1 MDIYKCQQTLERYL
15 VYKKRIFILNNA
27 MCEIEIEVYVLL
39 SSSLA
44 SWKNSPTTWGLLV
57 PLEKIIFENF

>member
-1 MDIYKCQQTLERYL
+1 MDIYKCQQTLERYRYL
-15 VYKKRIFILNNA
+15 VYKKRIFILDNA

-44 SWKNSPTTWGLLV
+44 SWKNSQTTYKNYL
-57 PLEKIIFENF
+57 FH